1 MLLFAG
7 EDASS
12 AHSLQIECEVSACPV
27 MEAIA
32 VKAEELLRSGQL
44 NGALAALESEVRA
57 DPANAKLRV
66 FLFQLLCV
74 LGDWERALNQLNT
87 AAELDAVNLLMA
99 QVCRSALNC
108 EALRGQIFA
117 GRHSPLIFGKPDDWI
132 GLLVQANQ
140 LVAEEKYEASQELRE
155 SAFEAAPAVAGTI
168 DGEQFGWIAD
178 ADTRF
183 GPVLEAIVEG
193 KYYWVP
199 FTAIKRIQIEAPGDL
214 RDVVWI
220 PANFTWVNEGEVPG
234 LIPTRYPGSE
244 SSEDEAVRLAR
255 KTEWIE
261 KPGEVYL
268 GLGQRMFATDKGEFS
283 LLQVRQIELDH
294 NKAEQQG
301 GTDNG

>member
-1 MLLFAG
+1 
-7 EDASS
+7 
-12 AHSLQIECEVSACPV
+12 
-27 MEAIA
+27 METIV

-44 NGALAALESEVRA
+44 NKALAALESEIRS

-74 LGDWERALNQLNT
+74 LGDWGRALNQLNT
-87 AAELDAVNLLMA
+87 AAELDTMNLLMA
-99 QVCRSALNC
+99 QVGRAALNC

-117 GRHSPLIFGKPDDWI
+117 GKHLPLIFGKPDDWV

-140 LVAEEKYEASQELRE
+140 LVSEGKFEASRELRE
-155 SAFEAAPAVAGTI
+155 RAFEQAPPVAGTI
-168 DGEQFGWIAD
+168 DDEQFEWIAD

-183 GPVLEAIVEG
+183 GPILEAIVDG
-193 KYYWVP
+193 KYYWIP
-199 FTAIKRIQIEAPGDL
+199 FTAIKRIRIEPPADL
-214 RDVVWI
+214 RDVVWT
-220 PANFTWVNEGEVPG
+220 PAILTWVNGGEAPG

-261 KPGEVYL
+261 KPGDVYV
-268 GLGQRMFATDKGEFS
+268 GLGQRMFATDTGEFS
-283 LLQVRQIELDH
+283 LLQVRQIELNH

-301 GTDNG
+301 GTDHG

>member
-1 MLLFAG
+1 
-7 EDASS
+7 
-12 AHSLQIECEVSACPV
+12 

-44 NGALAALESEVRA
+44 HEALAALESEIRA

-74 LGDWERALNQLNT
+74 LGDWERALTQLNT

-108 EALRGQIFA
+108 EALRSQIFA
-117 GRHSPLIFGKPDDWI
+117 GKHSPLIFGKPDDWV
-132 GLLVQANQ
+132 GLLVQANR
-140 LVAEEKYEASQELRE
+140 LVAEGKYEASQELRE
-155 SAFEAAPAVAGTI
+155 RAFEAAPPVAGTI
-168 DGEQFGWIAD
+168 DGEPFEWIAD

-183 GPVLEAIVEG
+183 GPVLEAIVDG
-193 KYYWVP
+193 KYYWIP
-199 FTAIKRIQIEAPGDL
+199 FTAIRRVRIEPPTDL
-214 RDVVWI
+214 RDVIWT
-220 PANFTWVNEGEVPG
+220 PAHFTWVNEGEVPG
-234 LIPTRYPGSE
+234 LIPTRYPDSE
-244 SSEDEAVRLAR
+244 CNEDSAVRLAR

-268 GLGQRMFATDKGEFS
+268 GLGQRMFATDKGEFP
-283 LLQVRQIELDH
+283 LLQVRQIALSH
-294 NKAEQQG
+294 NEVEQQG

>member
-1 MLLFAG
+1 
-7 EDASS
+7 
-12 AHSLQIECEVSACPV
+12 
-27 MEAIA
+27 

-44 NGALAALESEVRA
+44 HEALAALESEVRA

-74 LGDWERALNQLNT
+74 LGDWERALTQLNM
-87 AAELDAVNLLMA
+87 AAELDAANLLMA

-108 EALRGQIFA
+108 EALRNRIFA
-117 GRHSPLIFGKPDDWI
+117 GQHSPLIFGKPDDWI

-140 LVAEEKYEASQELRE
+140 LVAEKKYEASQELRAR
-155 SAFEAAPAVAGTI
+155 AFETAPAVAGTI
-168 DGEQFGWIAD
+168 DDEQFEWIAD

-183 GPVLEAIVEG
+183 GPVLEAIIDG

-199 FTAIKRIQIEAPGDL
+199 FTAIKQVQIEPPSDL

-220 PANFTWVNEGEVPG
+220 PANFTWVNEGAAPG

-244 SSEDEAVRLAR
+244 SSEDGAVRLAR

-268 GLGQRMFATDKGEFS
+268 GLGQRMFATDKGEFP
-283 LLQVRQIELDH
+283 LLQVRQIHLNH
-294 NKAEQQG
+294 NEIEQQG
-301 GTDNG
+301 GTNNG

>member
-1 MLLFAG
+1 M
-7 EDASS
+7 
-12 AHSLQIECEVSACPV
+12 
-27 MEAIA
+27 
-32 VKAEELLRSGQL
+32 KAEELLRSGKL
-44 NGALAALESEVRA
+44 HETLAALESEIRG

-87 AAELDAVNLLMA
+87 AAELDAANLLMA

-117 GRHSPLIFGKPDDWI
+117 GKNSPLIFGKPNDWV
-132 GLLVQANQ
+132 GLLVQSNQ
-140 LVAEEKYEASQELRE
+140 LVSEEKYEASRELRE
-155 SAFEAAPAVAGTI
+155 RAFEDAPAIAGTL
-168 DGEQFGWIAD
+168 DNKPFEWIAD

-183 GPVLEAIVEG
+183 GPLLEAIVDG

-199 FTAIKRIQIEAPGDL
+199 FTAIKKIQIEPPADL

-220 PANFTWVNEGEVPG
+220 PAVFTWVNEGETPG

-244 SSEDEAVRLAR
+244 SCEDEAVRLAR
-255 KTEWIE
+255 KTEWVE
-261 KPGEVYL
+261 KPGEAYI
-268 GLGQRMFATDKGEFS
+268 GLGQRMFATDAGEFS
-283 LLQVRQIELDH
+283 LLQVRQIELNH
-294 NKAEQQG
+294 IEAEEQG

>member
-1 MLLFAG
+1 
-7 EDASS
+7 
-12 AHSLQIECEVSACPV
+12 

-44 NGALAALESEVRA
+44 DEALAALESEIRA
-57 DPANAKLRV
+57 DPANARLRV

-74 LGDWERALNQLNT
+74 LGDWERALTQLNT

-108 EALRGQIFA
+108 EALRAQIFA
-117 GRHSPLIFGKPDDWI
+117 GKRSPLIFGQPDDWV
-132 GLLVQANQ
+132 GSLVKANQ
-140 LVAEEKYEASQELRE
+140 LVSEGKYEASQDLRE
-155 SAFEAAPAVAGTI
+155 RAFEEAPATAGTI
-168 DGEQFGWIAD
+168 DNEPFEWIAD

-183 GPVLEAIVEG
+183 GPVLEAVIDG

-199 FTAIKRIQIEAPGDL
+199 FAAIKKIVIEPPADL
-214 RDVVWI
+214 RDAVWI
-220 PANFTWVNEGEVPG
+220 PAVFTWINEGEVPG

-244 SSEDEAVRLAR
+244 SSDDDAVRLAR
-255 KTEWIE
+255 KTDWIE

-268 GLGQRMFATDKGEFS
+268 GLGQRMFATNTGEFP
-283 LLQVRQIELDH
+283 LLQVQQIELENDEV
-294 NKAEQQG
+294 EQQG